1 MLLMMLAQSAAEIE
15 RARYLE
21 GVRFFWFLVTVV
33 LILSIILLIKKI
45 RKP

>member
-1 MLLMMLAQSAAEIE
+1 MLTLLAQSAAEAE

-33 LILSIILLIKKI
+33 LILTIVLLLKKI
-45 RKP
+45 FKK

>member
-1 MLLMMLAQSAAEIE
+1 MLLMMLAQSAAEVE
-15 RARYLE
+15 RARYLS

-33 LILSIILLIKKI
+33 LILGIALLIKKL